1 VTRGKSETSDT
12 GDARHWDDSDG
23 IPLSMGCAL
32 CPDLGI
38 CGGLH
43 VRSGAFDCTS
53 YCCGRPNACDSVC
66 RKNPDFP
73 FRAWEIEGFDLS
85 RISEGDDVPFPEL
98 PSSIPLVYAR
108 GCRKKAFGP
117 RAVALVLYQ
126 LIDRHRGVLKFD
138 SRAEMCDHFG
148 ICRNTPIVLT
158 GTDDDRSLERW
169 WAIGERRRAL
179 LRGLSGMGVVA
190 ATTPNFSVF
199 SDVPRWD
206 NLHAMKRIAICWQEM
221 VEAGIPTALHVNART
236 ATDWRRW
243 TRFVQERS
251 EVSAITYEFA
261 TGAAGTRRQAYH
273 VGALRGLADSVPQ
286 SLSLVVRGALSSLG
300 DLANSFE
307 RVTMIDS
314 TTYMKTAHRT
324 SGTLLNNGHVSWTPA
339 TDRPDVDVDSLMDH
353 NYLTM
358 VRAIDAAVRRV
369 VPTNRAVFPLS
380 CS

>member
-1 VTRGKSETSDT
+1 MSDT
-12 GDARHWDDSDG
+12 RDSRHWDDADD
-23 IPLSMGCAL
+23 IPLSMGCTV
-32 CPDLGI
+32 CPDIGF

-53 YCCGRPNACDSVC
+53 YCCGRPNSCGSVC
-66 RKNPDFP
+66 RKNSDFP

-85 RISEGDDVPFPEL
+85 CISESGGVPFPEL
-98 PSSIPLVYAR
+98 PSSIPLVYSR
-108 GCRKKAFGP
+108 GRRKKAFGP

-126 LIDRHRGVLKFD
+126 MIDRHRGVLRFD
-138 SRAEMCDHFG
+138 NRAEMCDHFG

-158 GTDDDRSLERW
+158 GTDDDRPLERW
-169 WAIGERRRAL
+169 WALGGRRRAL
-179 LRGLSGMGVVA
+179 LRGLSDMGIVS

-206 NLHAMKRIAICWQEM
+206 NLHAMKRIAICWHEM

-236 ATDWRRW
+236 DTDWQRW

-273 VGALRGLADSVPQ
+273 VRALRRLADSVPQ
-286 SLSLVVRGALSSLG
+286 SLSLVVRGALIALG

-324 SGTLLNNGHVSWTPA
+324 SGTLLENGRVSWAPA
-339 TDRPDVDVDSLMDH
+339 IDRPDVDIDSLMDH

-358 VRAIDAAVRRV
+358 VGAIDAAVRRRALLC
-369 VPTNRAVFPLS
+369 PTVFPLS
-380 CS
+380 RS